1 LEQLNTRCCVVGGG
15 PAGMMLGYLLAR
27 AGVEAL
33 VLEKHGD
40 FLRDFRGDTIHPSTL
55 DLLHELGLLEK
66 FLRRPHDEVRQLSGW
81 IGDSHLRVADFT
93 HLPTHCKFIAFMPQW
108 DFLTFFAEDAKRYP
122 SFRLL
127 MNTEATDLL
136 VEDGLV
142 TGVWAKSGQGQL
154 AIRAGL
160 TIAADGRHSI
170 LRQRAG
176 LEIIDLGAPMDV
188 LWMHI
193 SRADSDPPV
202 TLGRVDA
209 GRIVVLLNRRT
220 YWQCALI
227 IPKGAY
233 DEFRARGLPA
243 FQAQLAR
250 LAPFLRD
257 RVSELANWDQIKLLT
272 VMVDRLKRWWRP
284 GLLCIGDA
292 AHAMSPIG
300 GVGINLAIQD
310 AVAAANILAKPLQT
324 RAADDHELASVQRRR
339 EFPTRATQ
347 RMQILIQ
354 NNVIKR
360 VLRSSHIQAPLLL
373 KLVDRWP
380 LLQRIPARLVGVGF
394 RPEHIKTP
402 DIHSSS

>member
-1 LEQLNTRCCVVGGG
+1 
-15 PAGMMLGYLLAR
+15 MMLGYLLAR
-27 AGVEAL
+27 AGIEVL

-66 FLRRPHDEVRQLSGW
+66 FLQRPHDEVRQLAGW
-81 IGDSHLRVADFT
+81 IGDSHLRIADFT
-93 HLPTHCKFIAFMPQW
+93 HLPTHCKFLAFMPQW
-108 DFLTFFAEDAKRYP
+108 DFLNFFAEEAKRYP
-122 SFRLL
+122 SFRLQ

-136 VEDGLV
+136 VEGGFV
-142 TGVWAKSGQGQL
+142 TGIRAKSAQGQV

-160 TIAADGRHSI
+160 TIAADGRDSVI
-170 LRQRAG
+170 RRRAG
-176 LEIIDLGAPMDV
+176 LEVIDLGAPMDV
-188 LWMHI
+188 LWMQI
-193 SRADSDPPV
+193 SRAESDPPI

-209 GRIVVLLNRRT
+209 GRILVLLNRRT

-233 DEFRARGLPA
+233 DELRARGLPA
-243 FQAQLAR
+243 FQAQLAQ

-257 RVSELANWDQIKLLT
+257 RVEELGGWEQIKLLT

-284 GLLCIGDA
+284 GLLCIGDS

-324 RAADDHELASVQRRR
+324 GAPDDHDLGAVQTRR

-360 VLRSSHIQAPLLL
+360 VLRSSRVQAPWLL

-394 RPEHIKTP
+394 GPEHVKTP
-402 DIHSSS
+402 EIHSSS